1 MGGNPKLKV
10 RLDKIRENASRVVNL
25 CKGAGIE
32 AGGVTKGMCGN
43 VSVARAMLEGGCAFL
58 GDSRLKN
65 IAALKREGLQTT
77 FMLLRLPMASEMTD
91 VVSYVDVS
99 LISMPETIKL
109 LDDTCMALGLNHD
122 VIVMVDVGDLREG
135 IWPVSAEIEEMAR
148 ALKASRKVRCIGVG
162 TNVGCFGGVLPS
174 SANLGHLLEV
184 GHELERSLG
193 YELRVYSGG
202 GTSSLALVEDN
213 TMPSGINQL
222 RIGEAILLG
231 SDITGKRLISYL
243 HQDTLRLVA
252 EVIEVRRKPSVPIGT
267 IGADA
272 FGNVP
277 QFNDRGM
284 RLRAILAIGRQ
295 DVRPEGI
302 TPLDR
307 GVYVLGASSDHLIVD
322 VEEMDR
328 MLTVGDTLEF
338 EVNYGAMLAAATS
351 PYVEVVMEER

>member
-1 MGGNPKLKV
+1 MGSNPKLKV
-10 RLDKIRENASRVVNL
+10 RLDKIRENASQVVNL
-25 CKGAGIE
+25 CKSAGIE

-65 IAALKREGLQTT
+65 IATLRREGLKTT
-77 FMLLRLPMASEMTD
+77 FMLLRLPMASEIAE

-99 LISMPETIKL
+99 LISMPETVKL
-109 LDDTCMALGLNHD
+109 LDDACMASDRNHD

-135 IWPVSAEIEEMAR
+135 IWPTSAEIEEMAK
-148 ALKASRKVRCIGVG
+148 ALRASRRVRCVGVG

-174 SANLGHLLEV
+174 SENLGHLLKI
-184 GHELERSLG
+184 GHELAEYLG

-202 GTSSLALVEDN
+202 GTSSLALVEDH

-222 RIGEAILLG
+222 RIGEAMLLG
-231 SDITGKRLISYL
+231 SDITGRRLIPYL
-243 HQDTLRLVA
+243 HQDTMTLVA
-252 EVIEVRRKPSVPIGT
+252 EVIEVRRKPSVPIGI

-277 QFNDRGM
+277 VFADKGI

-295 DVRPEGI
+295 DVKPEGI
-302 TPLDR
+302 TPLNN

-322 VEEMDR
+322 VEELGYK
-328 MLTVGDTLEF
+328 LTIGDTLAF
-338 EVNYGAMLAAATS
+338 RVDYGAMLAAAVS
-351 PYVEVVMEER
+351 PYVEVVTEER